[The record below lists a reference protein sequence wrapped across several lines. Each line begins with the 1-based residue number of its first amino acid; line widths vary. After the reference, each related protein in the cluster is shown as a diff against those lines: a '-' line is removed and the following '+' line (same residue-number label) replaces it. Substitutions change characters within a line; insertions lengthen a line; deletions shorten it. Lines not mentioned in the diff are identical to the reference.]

1 MTTFIQFALLGLGA
15 GAAYTLLAQGLVLA
29 YRGSGVLNFAQGAFA
44 LIGGFLFFELRQNQG
59 LPLVPALLLAVAATA
74 VLGGLVYDL
83 IMRPLAKAAV
93 IARVIATLGLMILI
107 QNAAVLIW
115 GANPQSVH
123 SLLPTSTLS
132 LGGVY
137 VGIDRLI
144 MFAIAA
150 VLTAV
155 LWAVNRFTTVGLALR
170 AASDNPVA
178 AASLGWSPTT
188 FGRLTWLLSSAV
200 AAVAG
205 ILIAPLS
212 SLSAADM
219 PILVVP
225 VLAAAL
231 FGALKS
237 FPITFLASVLIGVGQ
252 SLAGYYVH
260 AQGVAESLP
269 FLLIIA
275 VLVLRGRGLPGRGHV
290 NDMLPEVGSGR
301 VRPLLVIPLVVIAAF
316 LILRVFPIDLVDA
329 LTVTM
334 AWALLLLSMTVLL
347 GYAGQLSLAQFAVG
361 GLAALLAGKL
371 VNDAGLPF
379 SAALILSVVLIVPVA
394 LLISLP
400 ALRTRGMDL
409 AVISLGVCVAV
420 TALVF
425 TNGDLAGG
433 AAGIPTGDR
442 SFFGIDIDPLMDP
455 SKYALFVFLVFVV
468 CALVVANVRRGT
480 AGRRL
485 LAIRTNERAAASLGI
500 SVFAG
505 KGFAF
510 TLASVVAALGGVT
523 LAFKDSAL
531 IFENYQP
538 MSSLLVVAFAIV
550 GGVGYLSGS
559 ILGATLATGSIG
571 SWILMSIFDN
581 PDPAWLGLV
590 GGLGVVLLA
599 VQNPN
604 GLAGEN
610 LKLLHAIARRIRK
623 SAPKPE
629 SADTLGRRVK
639 PKPCP
644 PTTLEVKGLTV
655 RYGGVTAV
663 SNVSLT
669 VRPGEVLG
677 LIGPNGAG
685 KTSFIDA
692 VTGFTAPAAG
702 EIRLNGERMDRRPAH
717 LRARAGIAR
726 SFQSLELFETSS
738 VQENIFAACD
748 DGSLRTYLTDLFHPR
763 TPVLTPEAAA
773 ALDELDLTRHR
784 DELVGSLSYGKRR
797 LLAIARAVAQNPKV
811 LLLDEPAAGLS
822 GQEVEELRVVVRRLA
837 DEWGFAI
844 LVVEHDMSFVMQT
857 CDHVTVL
864 NFGEQIGYGTPEEI
878 QADPAVVEAYLGQVA
893 ETAEEEP
900 EPVPSKESR

>member
-44 LIGGFLFFELRQNQG
+44 LIAAFLFLELRQNRG
-59 LPLVPALLLAVAATA
+59 LPFVPAFLVAVVATA
-74 VLGGLVYDL
+74 VLGALVYDL
-83 IMRPLAKAAV
+83 IMRPLAKAAAV
-93 IARVIATLGLMILI
+93 TRVIATLGLMILI

-115 GANPQSVH
+115 GPNPQSMH
-123 SLLPTSTLS
+123 SSLPTSTIA
-132 LGGVY
+132 LGDVY
-137 VGIDRLI
+137 VGIDRVI

-150 VLTAV
+150 ALTAV
-155 LWAVNRFTTVGLALR
+155 LWAASRFTTLGLALR
-170 AASDNPVA
+170 AASDNPTA
-178 AASLGWSPTT
+178 AASLGWSPIT

-212 SLSAADM
+212 SVSAAEM
-219 PILVVP
+219 PMLVVP

-231 FGALKS
+231 FGSLKS
-237 FPITFLASVLIGVGQ
+237 FPVAFLASMLIGAGQ
-252 SLAGYYVH
+252 SVVGYYVH
-260 AQGVAESLP
+260 VQGAAESLP

-301 VRPLLVIPLVVIAAF
+301 VRLSVVIPIVVIVS
-316 LILRVFPIDLVDA
+316 ILVLGVFPVDLVDA
-329 LTVTM
+329 VTVTM
-334 AWALLLLSMTVLL
+334 GWALLLLSVTVLL

-371 VNDAGLPF
+371 VNDAGLSFAP
-379 SAALILSVVLIVPVA
+379 AMILSVALIVPVA
-394 LLISLP
+394 ILISLP

-425 TNGDLAGG
+425 TNGDLTGG

-455 SKYALFVFLVFVV
+455 SKYALFVFFAFVV

-510 TLASVVAALGGVT
+510 TLASVVAAVGGVA
-523 LAFKDSAL
+523 LAFKDSLL

-559 ILGATLATGSIG
+559 VLGATLATGAIG
-571 SWILMSIFDN
+571 SWILTHIFDN

-590 GGLGVVLLA
+590 GGVGVIMLA

-610 LKLLHAIARRIRK
+610 LKLIHAIGRRIRK
-623 SAPKPE
+623 PAPEPP
-629 SADTLGRRVK
+629 ATPAARTPVK
-639 PKPCP
+639 PQRCT
-644 PTTLEVKGLTV
+644 PTTLEVDGLTV

-663 SNVSLT
+663 SDVKLT

-685 KTSFIDA
+685 KTSLIDA
-692 VTGFTAPAAG
+692 VTGFTVPATG
-702 EIRLNGERMDRRPAH
+702 EIRLNGKRIDTLPAH

-726 SFQSLELFETSS
+726 SFQSLELFETST

-748 DGSLRTYLTDLFHPR
+748 DGSLRTYLTDLVRPR
-763 TPVLTPEAAA
+763 TPVLTPEAEA
-773 ALDELDLTRHR
+773 ALEELDLVRHR
-784 DELVGSLSYGKRR
+784 DEPVESLAYGKRR
-797 LLAIARAVAQNPKV
+797 LLAIARAVAQNPTV
-811 LLLDEPAAGLS
+811 VLLDEPAAGLS
-822 GQEVEELRVVVRRLA
+822 GHEVEELRLVVRRLA

-844 LVVEHDMSFVMQT
+844 LVVEHDMSFVMRT
-857 CDHVTVL
+857 CDRITVL
-864 NFGEQIGYGTPEEI
+864 NFGEQIAYGTPEEI
-878 QADPAVVEAYLGQVA
+878 QADPAVVKAYLGQA
-893 ETAEEEP
+893 AGEGR
-900 EPVPSKESR
+900 EPVDAKEAR